1 MEIKNLNLD
10 SFFMDGYYKGKV
22 SDFTDYDISIF
33 DRFKI
38 SHCAS
43 YECDIIDPAAVIE
56 LKELQQFFAEHL
68 IKILFDEFE
77 LVDIGMWEGVD
88 DGTSDW
94 HNDWQD
100 GDNFSSN
107 ILIYLDDNTKENGN
121 NIQVRSHGN
130 EIGLYPKRGEF
141 IWLNQKSCFE
151 HKATY
156 TSGVRRVLS
165 LEYMVPELT
174 T

>member
-1 MEIKNLNLD
+1 MH
-10 SFFMDGYYKGKV
+10 GYYKGTV
-22 SDFTDYDISIF
+22 SDLTDYDISIF
-33 DRFKI
+33 NRFSI

-43 YECDIIDPAAVIE
+43 YECDTIDPAATVE
-56 LKELQQFFAEHL
+56 LKNLQLIFAERL
-68 IKILFDEFE
+68 IKKLFDEFDS
-77 LVDIGMWEGVD
+77 VDVGMWEGVD
-88 DGTSDW
+88 EGTSDW

-107 ILIYLDDNTKENGN
+107 VLIYLDDNNKENGN
-121 NIQVRSHGN
+121 SIQVRSHEN
-130 EIGLYPKRGEF
+130 EIILYPKRGEF

-156 TSGVRRVLS
+156 ASGVRRVLS
-165 LEYMVPELT
+165 LEYMIPELT